1 MIVSGFLVLL
11 IATLF
16 QGSFGICFKKYQPFS
31 WEAFWALFS
40 IIGVLLMPH
49 IWCAILIPNYFHYLT
64 STPWSVL
71 WPGILAGFFWGISSI
86 WYSRAIDYIGVSLVT
101 GINLG
106 LSNLLGSLVP
116 MFILNKYPSA
126 SALVTLLVGQA
137 ILMVGVVVLSKA
149 GFIKDGQSKKESVHA
164 VEKPEISDALGNIA
178 RGNITNGNLAQS
190 AGIMQDVAS
199 NAPDDDPVSA
209 MAAMDSQDAAA
220 TQTAKEAKSTKTKSL
235 FFVGFIMALASG
247 AGSAAI
253 NIGGQFSIY
262 PVNLANEAGVTPMF
276 ANLLQWPIVF
286 FGGFIA
292 NFGYAIYKL
301 IKNRTFS
308 DYTKPGCGKAYLK
321 VLLTSFVWFAA
332 LGVYAMATSMLGD
345 FGPVVGWVAFN
356 GLALIIANLWGFA
369 DKEWKGYPKARNVAI
384 IGNVIIIAALVVVGI
399 SNGM

>member
-11 IATLF
+11 VATLF

-49 IWCAILIPNYFHYLT
+49 IWCAILVPNYFHYLM

-126 SALVTLLVGQA
+126 SALITLLVGQA

-149 GFIKDGQSKKESVHA
+149 GFIKDGQSKKEQAQVDA
-164 VEKPEISDALGNIA
+164 TPQQTPQAPKPDALGNVA
-178 RGNITNGNLAQS
+178 AGAGVMMDVAAGNGNGAE
-190 AGIMQDVAS
+190 DE
-199 NAPDDDPVSA
+199 PDPVA
-209 MAAMDSQDAAA
+209 QMAAMDAQDVAA
-220 TQTAKEAKSTKTKSL
+220 QQAKEAKKTKTKSL

-262 PVNLANEAGVTPMF
+262 PVNLATQAGVTPMF

-286 FGGFIA
+286 FGGFLA

-301 IKNRTFS
+301 VKNHTFS
-308 DYTKPGCGKAYLK
+308 DYTKPGCGKAYAK

>member
-1 MIVSGFLVLL
+1 
-11 IATLF
+11 
-16 QGSFGICFKKYQPFS
+16 
-31 WEAFWALFS
+31 
-40 IIGVLLMPH
+40 MPH
-49 IWCAILIPNYFHYLT
+49 IWCAILIPNYFQYLT
-64 STPWSVL
+64 ATPWSVL

-86 WYSRAIDYIGVSLVT
+86 WYSRAINYIGVSLVT

-137 ILMVGVVVLSKA
+137 ILLVGVVVLSKA
-149 GFIKDGQSKKESVHA
+149 GFIKDGQSQNESAVVEQAEETKDAKK
-164 VEKPEISDALGNIA
+164 N
-178 RGNITNGNLAQS
+178 
-190 AGIMQDVAS
+190 
-199 NAPDDDPVSA
+199 
-209 MAAMDSQDAAA
+209 
-220 TQTAKEAKSTKTKSL
+220 KTKSL

-262 PVNLANEAGVTPMF
+262 PVNLAADAGVTPMF

-286 FGGFIA
+286 FGGFLA
-292 NFGYAIYKL
+292 NFGYAVYKL
-301 IKNRTFS
+301 VKNRTFS
-308 DYTKPGCGKAYLK
+308 DYTKPSCGKAYLK

-384 IGNVIIIAALVVVGI
+384 IGNIIIIAALVVVGV
-399 SNGM
+399 SNGMA

>member
-1 MIVSGFLVLL
+1 MIASGFLVLL

-40 IIGVLLMPH
+40 IVGVLLMPH

-116 MFILNKYPSA
+116 MFILNKYPSP
-126 SALVTLLVGQA
+126 SALVTLLVGQV

-149 GFIKDGQSKKESVHA
+149 GFIKNSDS
-164 VEKPEISDALGNIA
+164 EKPAVKPVKTSVSGV
-178 RGNITNGNLAQS
+178 AQS
-190 AGIMQDVAS
+190 AQVMLDVR
-199 NAPDDDPVSA
+199 PDDGGEDGDYQ
-209 MAAMDSQDAAA
+209 MAAAEQAAV
-220 TQTAKEAKSTKTKSL
+220 EAKAAKSKKTKSL
-235 FFVGFIMALASG
+235 FLVGFIMALASG

-262 PVNLANEAGVTPMF
+262 PVNLATHAGVTPMF
-276 ANLLQWPIVF
+276 ANLLQWPVVF
-286 FGGFIA
+286 FGGFVA
-292 NFGYAIYKL
+292 NFGYAVYKL
-301 IKNRTFS
+301 VKNHTFS

-369 DKEWKGYPKARNVAI
+369 DKEWTGHPRARNVAI

-399 SNGM
+399 SNGMA

>member
-11 IATLF
+11 VATLF

-126 SALVTLLVGQA
+126 SALITLLVGQA

-149 GFIKDGQSKKESVHA
+149 GFIKDGQSKKEQAGVA
-164 VEKPEISDALGNIA
+164 AKPTQAPKPDALGNVA
-178 RGNITNGNLAQS
+178 AGEGVMLDVAAGPDGGDPVSQMAQMD
-190 AGIMQDVAS
+190 AQDVA
-199 NAPDDDPVSA
+199 
-209 MAAMDSQDAAA
+209 
-220 TQTAKEAKSTKTKSL
+220 AKEAKKTKTKSL

-262 PVNLANEAGVTPMF
+262 PVNLATEAGVTPMF

-292 NFGYAIYKL
+292 NFGYAVYKL
-301 IKNRTFS
+301 VKNRTFS
-308 DYTKPGCGKAYLK
+308 DYTKPGCGKAYAK

-384 IGNVIIIAALVVVGI
+384 IGNIIIIAALVVVGV
-399 SNGM
+399 SNGMA